1 MENPSQPKT
10 ALQELHQPLPTLDD
24 FKNNTVD
31 HTQDCSKCKT
41 LGTPDR
47 LKLPKPFK
55 YPERY
60 TSPTDH
66 IISPISKGI
75 LARSRRGSAL
85 LPPTKI
91 HSKIHELRSH
101 KPVAKSELQMTETE
115 IQGLV

>member
-60 TSPTDH
+60 YFYTSFLSFYST
-66 IISPISKGI
+66 
-75 LARSRRGSAL
+75 L
-85 LPPTKI
+85 LIYSYSYFDYLYIKLFITKNTRHFTI
-91 HSKIHELRSH
+91 FF
-101 KPVAKSELQMTETE
+101 
-115 IQGLV
+115 